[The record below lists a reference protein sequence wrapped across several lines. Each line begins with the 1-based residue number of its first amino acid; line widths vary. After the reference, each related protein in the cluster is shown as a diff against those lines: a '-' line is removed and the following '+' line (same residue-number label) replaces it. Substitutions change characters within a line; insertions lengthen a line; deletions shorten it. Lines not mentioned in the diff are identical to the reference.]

1 MDMALRTHCRTKINM
16 LETNIKSTD
25 LKLTQNSYYAASANE
40 QPAYPKLQG
49 DIEAD
54 VCVVGGGF
62 AGLSAAI
69 ELADRG
75 YSVAVLEANHIGFG
89 ASGRNGG
96 QIIAG
101 LACEQ
106 DVIENALGFEAAKQ
120 VWGMTLEALDLVRE
134 RVKRFEIKCDLTDGF
149 LGVSVGGRKGE
160 KLRNWFDGMAK
171 KYHYDSDATWIEPA
185 HISKWIDSPRYFNGY
200 YDKRSG
206 HLHPLNYCLGLARG
220 AASLGV
226 KIFQHS
232 PVEAMQQGET
242 VSLQTGTGNIK
253 AKFAVLAGNMYLP
266 EVSPKLAPDLT
277 RRIMPVGTYI
287 IATEPIAPKLA
298 AKLIPTNSAVCDTNF
313 ILDYFRFS
321 ADHQFNK
328 SRMIFGGRVSYS
340 AMTPHNLTASM
351 QARMAAAF
359 PQLVNTKIDYT
370 WGGFVDI
377 SMNRAPDFGR
387 IAPNVYYLQGFSGH
401 GVALAGL
408 AGKLVA
414 EAISGQTERLDLFA
428 RIKHHDFP
436 GGKLMRM
443 PALVLGMAWYRLR
456 DALG

>member
-1 MDMALRTHCRTKINM
+1 M
-16 LETNIKSTD
+16 LEANIKSTD

-40 QPAYPKLQG
+40 QPAYPKLQD

-75 YSVAVLEANHIGFG
+75 YSVVVLEANHIGFG

-120 VWGMTLEALDLVRE
+120 VWRMTLEALDLVRE
-134 RVKRFEIKCDLTDGF
+134 RVNRFDIQCDLTDGF
-149 LGVSVGGRKGE
+149 LGVSVGERKGK
-160 KLRNWFDGMAK
+160 KLRQWFDGMAQ

-185 HISKWIDSPRYFNGY
+185 RLSGWIDSPRYFNGF

-206 HLHPLNYCLGLARG
+206 HLHPLNYCLGLAKG

-226 KIFQHS
+226 RIFQHS
-232 PVEAMQQGET
+232 PVNTMQQGDT
-242 VSLQTGTGNIK
+242 VTLHSETGNVK
-253 AKFAVLAGNMYLP
+253 AKFVVLAGNMYLP
-266 EVSPKLAPDLT
+266 EESPKLAPNLT

-287 IATEPIAPKLA
+287 IGTEPIDPKLA
-298 AKLIPTNSAVCDTNF
+298 AKLIPTNAAVCDSNF
-313 ILDYFRFS
+313 VLDYFRFARDVNS
-321 ADHQFNK
+321 DNK
-328 SRMIFGGRVSYS
+328 RMIFGGRVSYS
-340 AMTPHNLTASM
+340 AMTPRNLTASM
-351 QARMAAAF
+351 QARMTAAF
-359 PQLVNTKIDYT
+359 PQLANTKVEYT

-377 SMNRAPDFGR
+377 TMNRAPDFGR

-401 GVALAGL
+401 GVALTGL

-414 EAISGQTERLDLFA
+414 EAVSGQAERLDLIA
-428 RIKHHDFP
+428 QIRHHDFP
-436 GGKLMRM
+436 GGKLLRT
-443 PALVLGMAWYRLR
+443 PALVLGMAWYQLR